1 MPKSSMLFVAVVL
14 FSVVVAIICLYVFY
28 YHRWKHLWALDVGI
42 LPKYEIK
49 QNVDTSLRVAMIG
62 DSWAGIHHEHQMDAY
77 LSAVLEQQIGRP
89 VLVES
94 KGKGGEKTRG
104 IYKLMF
110 ETGEFGTKNLLAS
123 GPDYCIISAGINDAA
138 ANLGTEQYCY
148 YYRKILDFLLANGVR
163 PVVLEIPNVN
173 LWHLYGGKPL
183 KDLAVDFVKSTMT
196 RCRMYQFDGYR
207 EALYQMLVNEG
218 LIDKVIYVSMNDWDD
233 VSPDIDKNLFMSDQ
247 IHLNRQGYERLD
259 SCIAIAIARDLEN
272 PGKSDSVY

>member
-1 MPKSSMLFVAVVL
+1 M
-14 FSVVVAIICLYVFY
+14 IILVIFLLSLGVGGLYFYY
-28 YHRWKHLWALDVGI
+28 YHRWKHLWALDDSI
-42 LPKYEIK
+42 SPKYEIK
-49 QNVDTSLRVAMIG
+49 QNMDTSLRVAMIG

>member
-1 MPKSSMLFVAVVL
+1 MPKSSMLFVAVLL

-110 ETGEFGTKNLLAS
+110 ETGEFGTKHLLAS
-123 GPDYCIISAGINDAA
+123 GPDYCII
-138 ANLGTEQYCY
+138 
-148 YYRKILDFLLANGVR
+148 
-163 PVVLEIPNVN
+163 
-173 LWHLYGGKPL
+173 
-183 KDLAVDFVKSTMT
+183 
-196 RCRMYQFDGYR
+196 
-207 EALYQMLVNEG
+207 
-218 LIDKVIYVSMNDWDD
+218 
-233 VSPDIDKNLFMSDQ
+233 FM
-247 IHLNRQGYERLD
+247 
-259 SCIAIAIARDLEN
+259 
-272 PGKSDSVY
+272 K